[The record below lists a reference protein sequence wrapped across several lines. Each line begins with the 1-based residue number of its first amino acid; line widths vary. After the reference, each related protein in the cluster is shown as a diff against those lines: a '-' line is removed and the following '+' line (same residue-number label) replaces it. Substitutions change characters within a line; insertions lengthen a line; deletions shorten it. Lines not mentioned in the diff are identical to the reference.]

1 MASKT
6 VPAKKTS
13 TNEPTDHAQ
22 EVLSTAAIKPASTK
36 PTDPEVTILKKATC
50 PTLSGSGKIGYAI
63 SADDTGSILF
73 GLTSNSGAGHFS
85 KTKVGFNDIVEALKA
100 LGKKQPITSLAL
112 KGVYPANSS
121 INNFS
126 FALACLLAEGV
137 VEIHPDHPRCYQL
150 SADPDAF
157 LAAMKE
163 LTSSDSKPG
172 KTTGKVKAKA
182 VISMSKG
189 KAKPATP

>member
-1 MASKT
+1 VISINQQSTKGAITMASKT
-6 VPAKKTS
+6 VPAKKIS
-13 TNEPTDHAQ
+13 TNATE
-22 EVLSTAAIKPASTK
+22 S
-36 PTDPEVTILKKATC
+36 TDPEVTILKKATC
-50 PTLSGSGKIGYAI
+50 PTLSGTGKIGYAI

-73 GLTSNSGAGHFS
+73 GLTSNNGAGYFS
-85 KTKVGFNDIVEALKA
+85 KTKVGFNEIVEALKA

-126 FALACLLAEGV
+126 FALACLLAEGL
-137 VEIHPDHPRCYQL
+137 VEIHPDHPRRYHL

-163 LTSSDSKPG
+163 LTPSDSKPG
-172 KTTGKVKAKA
+172 KATGKVKATA
-182 VISMSKG
+182 GARMSKD
-189 KAKPATP
+189 KAKPATS